1 MVENCRKEGCNWN
14 KNEWKKGDGSNRSSN
29 HTALQ
34 PAPVSSIRLST
45 PTCWYR
51 YWSLPHPLS
60 PSSPPHPK
68 KSINKM
74 EDERGTI
81 QSWYNYPISICSH
94 PSFLPL
100 HSSFSPSQLSLPLSP
115 ARPPLCSCLF
125 RLGWDKWERMNTLG
139 TQGSRRAECEG
150 QGEARG
156 GGGVT
161 WTRRD
166 WPARKIKPSRWW
178 RVMNGS
184 HYEWF
189 GERGAGG
196 EEVWKGG
203 SSDGMAEE
211 EQMML
216 DVSCKKKILKKE
228 EKRGLLQ
235 YPGCNGRVK
244 GSAHS
249 K

>member
-1 MVENCRKEGCNWN
+1 MRGAQYSL
-14 KNEWKKGDGSNRSSN
+14 DTITPFQS
-29 HTALQ
+29 AL
-34 PAPVSSIRLST
+34 T
-45 PTCWYR
+45 P
-51 YWSLPHPLS
+51 PF
-60 PSSPPHPK
+60 
-68 KSINKM
+68 
-74 EDERGTI
+74 
-81 QSWYNYPISICSH
+81 
-94 PSFLPL
+94 FLFI
-100 HSSFSPSQLSLPLSP
+100 HLSLPLNYPSLAHP
-115 ARPPLCSCLF
+115 LAPPPPLCSCLF

-244 GSAHS
+244 GSARS

>member
-1 MVENCRKEGCNWN
+1 MRGAQYSL
-14 KNEWKKGDGSNRSSN
+14 DTITPFQS
-29 HTALQ
+29 AL
-34 PAPVSSIRLST
+34 T
-45 PTCWYR
+45 P
-51 YWSLPHPLS
+51 PF
-60 PSSPPHPK
+60 
-68 KSINKM
+68 
-74 EDERGTI
+74 
-81 QSWYNYPISICSH
+81 
-94 PSFLPL
+94 FLFI
-100 HSSFSPSQLSLPLSP
+100 HLSLPLNYPSLAHP
-115 ARPPLCSCLF
+115 LAPPPLCSCLF

-244 GSAHS
+244 GSARS

>member
-1 MVENCRKEGCNWN
+1 MEEGRRL
-14 KNEWKKGDGSNRSSN
+14 KLV
-29 HTALQ
+29 LQ
-34 PAPVSSIRLST
+34 SHST
-45 PTCWYR
+45 PTNSVSSVFSLSPAGIVIEASHIHY
-51 YWSLPHPLS
+51 LPHIRPT
-60 PSSPPHPK
+60 PHK
-68 KSINKM
+68 KINKM
-74 EDERGTI
+74 EDERGKI
-81 QSWYNYPISICSH
+81 QSWYNYPISISSH

-115 ARPPLCSCLF
+115 ARPPLPPLCSCLF

-139 TQGSRRAECEG
+139 TQGSRRAECGG

-166 WPARKIKPSRWW
+166 WPVRKIKPSRWW

-203 SSDGMAEE
+203 QQWWDGRRRTN
-211 EQMML
+211 
-216 DVSCKKKILKKE
+216 DV
-228 EKRGLLQ
+228 
-235 YPGCNGRVK
+235 GRFL
-244 GSAHS
+244 
-249 K
+249 

>member
-1 MVENCRKEGCNWN
+1 
-14 KNEWKKGDGSNRSSN
+14 
-29 HTALQ
+29 
-34 PAPVSSIRLST
+34 
-45 PTCWYR
+45 
-51 YWSLPHPLS
+51 
-60 PSSPPHPK
+60 
-68 KSINKM
+68 
-74 EDERGTI
+74 
-81 QSWYNYPISICSH
+81 
-94 PSFLPL
+94 
-100 HSSFSPSQLSLPLSP
+100 
-115 ARPPLCSCLF
+115 
-125 RLGWDKWERMNTLG
+125 
-139 TQGSRRAECEG
+139 
-150 QGEARG
+150 
-156 GGGVT
+156 
-161 WTRRD
+161 
-166 WPARKIKPSRWW
+166 
-178 RVMNGS
+178 MNGS

-235 YPGCNGRVK
+235 YPDCNGRVK